1 MARSRSVGARILCAA
16 VFILLETAA
25 IVMLNHN
32 NSMQRLWTMRLSHG
46 FMAKTWGFT
55 QKVRGYFS
63 LARQNEE
70 LALENHRLREMIR
83 EYEDAAKATD
93 ISLQSVARDDGF
105 VYTPAQIIKSGTN
118 SQHNYLILDKGSEDG
133 IVQNSGIISSKGVI
147 GIVDAV
153 SRHYSYAIS
162 FLNTEVNISSRLGGT
177 GAVGP
182 LAWDGKNTDGA
193 ILKEIPLQYR
203 YSPGDTV
210 YTSGY
215 SVIFPPDIPLGTAGD
230 ASIINGATNEIT
242 VNLFQDYTALKF
254 VTIVRNTRAAE
265 IEALEQTRED
275 KDNKRKR

>member
-63 LARQNEE
+63 LAGQNEE
-70 LALENHRLREMIR
+70 LALENHRLREIIR

-93 ISLQSVARDDGF
+93 ISLQSVTRDDGF

-254 VTIVRNTRAAE
+254 VTIVRNTRASE

>member
-63 LARQNEE
+63 LAGQNEE

-215 SVIFPPDIPLGTAGD
+215 SVIFPHDIPLGTAGD

>member
-63 LARQNEE
+63 LAGQNEE

-93 ISLQSVARDDGF
+93 ISLQSVTRDDGF

-193 ILKEIPLQYR
+193 ILQEIPLQYR

-254 VTIVRNTRAAE
+254 VTIVRNTRASE

>member
-63 LARQNEE
+63 LAGQNEE

-254 VTIVRNTRAAE
+254 VTIVRNTWAAE

>member
-63 LARQNEE
+63 LAGQNEE

-93 ISLQSVARDDGF
+93 ISLQSVTRDDGF

-162 FLNTEVNISSRLGGT
+162 FLNTEGNISSRLGGT

>member
-63 LARQNEE
+63 LAGQNEE

-93 ISLQSVARDDGF
+93 ISLQTVTRDDGF

>member
-63 LARQNEE
+63 LAGQNEE

-83 EYEDAAKATD
+83 EYEDAAKAAD
-93 ISLQSVARDDGF
+93 ISLQSVTRDDGF

-193 ILKEIPLQYR
+193 IMKEIPLQYR

>member
-63 LARQNEE
+63 LAGQNEE

-215 SVIFPPDIPLGTAGD
+215 LVIFPPDIPLGTAGD

>member
-63 LARQNEE
+63 LAGQNEE

-118 SQHNYLILDKGSEDG
+118 NQHNYLILDKGSEDG

>member
-63 LARQNEE
+63 LAGQNEE

-83 EYEDAAKATD
+83 EYEDAAKAAD
-93 ISLQSVARDDGF
+93 ISLQSVARDD
-105 VYTPAQIIKSGTN
+105 
-118 SQHNYLILDKGSEDG
+118 GSEDG

>member
-63 LARQNEE
+63 LAGQNEE

-93 ISLQSVARDDGF
+93 ISLQSVTRDDGF

-242 VNLFQDYTALKF
+242 VNLFLDYTALKF

>member
-16 VFILLETAA
+16 VLILLETAA

-63 LARQNEE
+63 LAGQNEE

-83 EYEDAAKATD
+83 EYENAAKAAD

>member
-63 LARQNEE
+63 LAGQNEE
-70 LALENHRLREMIR
+70 LALENHRLRVMIR

-93 ISLQSVARDDGF
+93 ISLQSVTRDDGF

-254 VTIVRNTRAAE
+254 VTIVRNTRASE

>member
-63 LARQNEE
+63 LAGQNEE

-182 LAWDGKNTDGA
+182 LAWDGKHTDGA

-265 IEALEQTRED
+265 IEALEQIRED

>member
-63 LARQNEE
+63 LAGQNEE

-83 EYEDAAKATD
+83 EYEDAAKAAD
-93 ISLQSVARDDGF
+93 ISLQSVTRDDGF

>member
-63 LARQNEE
+63 LAGQNEE
-70 LALENHRLREMIR
+70 LALENHRLREMLR

-93 ISLQSVARDDGF
+93 ISLQSVTRDDGF

-254 VTIVRNTRAAE
+254 VTIVRNTRASE

>member
-25 IVMLNHN
+25 VVMLTHN
-32 NSMQRLWTMRLSHG
+32 NSMQRLWLMRLSHG
-46 FMAKTWGFT
+46 FMAKTWGVT
-55 QKVRGYFS
+55 QNVNNYFS
-63 LARQNEE
+63 LAGQNEE
-70 LALENHRLREMIR
+70 LALENHRLQEIIR
-83 EYEDAAKATD
+83 DYEEAARKAD
-93 ISLQSVARDDGF
+93 INLQSVTRSDGF

-162 FLNTEVNISSRLGGT
+162 FLNTEVNISTRLGET

-182 LAWDGKNTDGA
+182 LAWDGKHTDGA
-193 ILKEIPLQYR
+193 ILKEIPLQFK

-215 SVIFPPDIPLGTAGD
+215 SVIFPPDIPLGTAGE
-230 ASIINGATNEIT
+230 ASIINGATNEIKVT
-242 VNLFQDYTALKF
+242 LFQDHTALKF
-254 VTIVRNTRAAE
+254 VTIVRNTRASE
-265 IEALEQTRED
+265 IEGLEESKSGR
-275 KDNKRKR
+275 DNKRKR

>member
-63 LARQNEE
+63 LAGQNEE
-70 LALENHRLREMIR
+70 LALENHRLREMLR

-93 ISLQSVARDDGF
+93 ISLQSVTRDDGF

-193 ILKEIPLQYR
+193 IMKEIPLQYR

>member
-63 LARQNEE
+63 LAGQNEE

-83 EYEDAAKATD
+83 EYEDAAKAAD

-215 SVIFPPDIPLGTAGD
+215 SVIFPPDIPLGTAGN

>member
-63 LARQNEE
+63 LVGQNEE

>member
-55 QKVRGYFS
+55 QKVRGYFY
-63 LARQNEE
+63 LAGQNEE
-70 LALENHRLREMIR
+70 LALENHRLREMLR

>member
-63 LARQNEE
+63 LAGQNEE

-153 SRHYSYAIS
+153 SLHYSYAIS

>member
-63 LARQNEE
+63 LAGQNEE

-83 EYEDAAKATD
+83 EYEDAAKAAD
-93 ISLQSVARDDGF
+93 ISLQSVTRDDGF

-265 IEALEQTRED
+265 IETLEQTRED

>member
-1 MARSRSVGARILCAA
+1 
-16 VFILLETAA
+16 
-25 IVMLNHN
+25 
-32 NSMQRLWTMRLSHG
+32 MQRLWTMRLSHG

-63 LARQNEE
+63 LAGQNEE

>member
-63 LARQNEE
+63 LAGQNEE

-93 ISLQSVARDDGF
+93 ISLQSVTRDDGF

-182 LAWDGKNTDGA
+182 LAWDGKPTDGA

>member
-55 QKVRGYFS
+55 HKVIGYFS
-63 LARQNEE
+63 LAGQNEE

-133 IVQNSGIISSKGVI
+133 IVQNSGIISAKGVI

-162 FLNTEVNISSRLGGT
+162 FLNTEVNISSRLGET

-242 VNLFQDYTALKF
+242 VNLFQDYTAHKF

>member
-63 LARQNEE
+63 LAGQNEE

-93 ISLQSVARDDGF
+93 ISLQSVTRDDGF